1 MTTPV
6 FAELDQ
12 LREGMTALV
21 GEARGLAASAEQ
33 LPGKIQAMTA
43 LVKRALQQTE
53 SVVSHAT
60 AEAQRVRRDVDLSVA
75 QDTARAKEAAETKQ
89 KQLAEVAKVAAE
101 LKTLTADG
109 DEVHAEI
116 ESLRE
121 RARIQA
127 ARDAQQA
134 RADLE
139 AELED
144 VRAQVRAR
152 RPRNGTRCT
161 PRSRACARRPACSP
175 GNPDAR
181 GAPWPL

>member
-1 MTTPV
+1 MAP
-6 FAELDQ
+6 
-12 LREGMTALV
+12 
-21 GEARGLAASAEQ
+21 
-33 LPGKIQAMTA
+33 
-43 LVKRALQQTE
+43 
-53 SVVSHAT
+53 
-60 AEAQRVRRDVDLSVA
+60 
-75 QDTARAKEAAETKQ
+75 DTARAKEAAETKQ

-144 VRAQVRAR
+144 VRAQVREATAERDAMHASIEGLREKAR
-152 RPRNGTRCT
+152 VFAG
-161 PRSRACARRPACSP
+161 
-175 GNPDAR
+175 
-181 GAPWPL
+181 